1 MADQGSEDL
10 ELKTLAGLDP
20 LIHAPARL
28 MVLTYLY
35 VVESIDFVYL
45 KRVTELSWGNL
56 SRHLSKLEAAGYVEM
71 EKTFQD
77 KKPHTMIRLT
87 ERGRDA
93 FRVYKDSLEQ
103 VLGNLPEWIQVYRLF
118 GAIDQ
123 VAPQIWW

>member
-1 MADQGSEDL
+1 MADQGAGDL
-10 ELKTLAGLDP
+10 DLKNLAGLDP

-35 VVESIDFVYL
+35 VVEAIDFVYL

-56 SRHLSKLEAAGYVEM
+56 SRHLSKLEEGGYVEI

-87 ERGRDA
+87 DQGRAA
-93 FRVYKDSLEQ
+93 FRAYKDDLQQ
-103 VLGNLPEWIQVYRLF
+103 VLGNLP
-118 GAIDQ
+118 D
-123 VAPQIWW
+123 

>member
-1 MADQGSEDL
+1 MADRGAEDL
-10 ELKTLAGLDP
+10 GIKNLAGLDP

-35 VVESIDFVYL
+35 VVEAIDFVYL

-87 ERGRDA
+87 DQGRAA
-93 FRVYKDSLEQ
+93 FRAYKDDLQQ
-103 VLGNLPEWIQVYRLF
+103 VLGNLP
-118 GAIDQ
+118 D
-123 VAPQIWW
+123 

>member
-103 VLGNLPEWIQVYRLF
+103 VLGNLPE
-118 GAIDQ
+118 
-123 VAPQIWW
+123 